1 MRQLLV
7 ALVVALF
14 LSVPSEVLHAQYSP
28 QPDGTLELGIDVT
41 AIDPDVRPQDDFY
54 RWVNGRWL
62 ERTEIP
68 ADRASFGAFTEL
80 RDEAQ
85 HHVLAIID
93 EVAAGGFAGDRDAA
107 RIRAAYL
114 AYMDSTRADELGVE
128 PLRDDLARINAVAST
143 ADLIAYFSGSQGN
156 FGSAPFGMGVGQDQ
170 RAADQYA
177 VSLSQGGLGLPDRSY
192 YLEDGFAEIR
202 DAYVAYLTTMFE
214 LADVADPAGT
224 ARSVLELET
233 RLAEPQWTRV
243 ENRDREATYN
253 KMALQDLAAAHPNL
267 DWTRFFADAG
277 VNTDS
282 VIVRQPSYFDA
293 LNDLV
298 VELEPQ
304 AWRGWATARLLDG
317 TASLLSEPFRTAQ
330 FDFRGRTLAGQQEPE
345 ARWRQAV
352 SFTERTLGESIG
364 RLYVSR
370 HFSPEAGIRL
380 AAMIENLRDAFRE
393 SIEELD
399 WMSDETKAEALDKL
413 ASFNVKIGHPT
424 EWRDYSALELADDD
438 IVGNTRRS
446 MAFGYDEMVS
456 RLGQPVD
463 RERWFMTP
471 QTVNA
476 YYSSTMNEIVFP
488 AAILQPP
495 FFNVEADDA
504 VNYGGIGAVIGH
516 EFSHGFD
523 DQGRRSDGIG
533 NLRDWW
539 TEGDAAE
546 YTRRAQLLI
555 EQYDG
560 YEPLPGH
567 NIIGAQTIGENIAD
581 LAGLTMAYRAYQRS
595 LGGQEAPVIEGF
607 TGDQRFFMGWAQVW
621 RINWREPMLQQ
632 QLRTGAHSPGEFR
645 TNGIVQHLDAFHQ
658 AFETQPGDPMYRSP
672 EERLRIW

>member
-1 MRQLLV
+1 MRHVLLGIIAGIIAIFV
-7 ALVVALF
+7 AVPAL
-14 LSVPSEVLHAQYSP
+14 AQYSP
-28 QPDGTLELGIDVT
+28 DVDDAAALGIDVT
-41 AIDPDVRPQDDFY
+41 AIDRDVRPQDDFY
-54 RWVNGRWL
+54 RFVNGKWL

-68 ADRASFGAFTEL
+68 ADRSSFGAFTEL

-85 HHVLAIID
+85 IHVRSIIE
-93 EVAAGGFAGDRDAA
+93 EVADGGFANDPDAA

-114 AYMDSTRADELGVE
+114 AFMDTLRVETLGIA
-128 PLRDDLARINAVAST
+128 PLEADLARIDGVASPS
-143 ADLIAYFSGSQGN
+143 DLVPYFAGSQGN

-177 VSLSQGGLGLPDRSY
+177 VSISQGGLGLPDRSY
-192 YLEDGFAEIR
+192 YFEDGFAEIR
-202 DAYVAYLTTMFE
+202 DAYVSYLTRLFE
-214 LADVADPAGT
+214 LAGVNDAAGS
-224 ARSVLELET
+224 AQAVLALET

-243 ENRDREATYN
+243 QNRDREATYN
-253 KMALQDLAAAHPNL
+253 KMALTDLAAAHPNL
-267 DWTRFFADAG
+267 AWNDFFAGAG
-277 VNTDS
+277 VQTDS

-298 VELEPQ
+298 VELGPD
-304 AWRGWATARLLDG
+304 AWRSWMRARLLDG
-317 TASLLSEPFRTAQ
+317 TAAMLSTDFRGAQ

-345 ARWRQAV
+345 PRWRQAV
-352 SFTERTLGESIG
+352 SFTERSLGEAVG
-364 RLYVSR
+364 RLYVAR
-370 HFSPEAGIRL
+370 HFSP
-380 AAMIENLRDAFRE
+380 AARERMADMIENLRAAFRE
-393 SIEELD
+393 SIQELD
-399 WMSDETKAEALDKL
+399 WMSADTKAEALDKL
-413 ASFNVKIGHPT
+413 ERFNVKIGYPVT
-424 EWRDYSALELADDD
+424 WRDYAALQLADDD
-438 IVGNTRRS
+438 LVGNARQS
-446 MAFGYDEMVS
+446 MAFGYREMIE

-463 RERWFMTP
+463 RDRWFMTP

-523 DQGRRSDGIG
+523 DQGRRSDGHG

-539 TEGDAAE
+539 TEEDAAE
-546 YTRRAQLLI
+546 YTRRAERLI
-555 EQYDG
+555 AQYDT

-645 TNGIVQHLDAFHQ
+645 TNGIVPHMDAFHD
-658 AFETQPGDPMYRSP
+658 AFGTEAGDPMFLAP
-672 EERLRIW
+672 DERLRIW